1 MHCGWARKRIGRY
14 VEFDLGPIEEVLL
27 QFHLARCEECME
39 QYERVET
46 LRGLLAATP
55 SRKPHSRLEVRILSA
70 LSVEALRKEQPTI
83 RWKRL
88 RIKFGNLLRPVAVP
102 ALGGV
107 LLALVLVPTLLS
119 SFWMEPIAYADDDI
133 PLRFLATPLVT
144 APAMALPSPYS
155 VGRDFTVVAYIDMRG
170 GVYDYRIVSDE
181 PLDRRT
187 HARLANTLL
196 TSKFQPASRF
206 GQPILGQRVIL
217 YQQIDS
223 RA

>member
-1 MHCGWARKRIGRY
+1 MHCGWASKRISRY
-14 VEFDLGPIEEVLL
+14 VEFDLGPVEEALL
-27 QFHLARCEECME
+27 RLHLSRCEECIE
-39 QYERVET
+39 QYERLET
-46 LRGLLAATP
+46 VRGLLAAADP
-55 SRKPHSRLEVRILSA
+55 PKPPSRLEVRILSA

-83 RWKRL
+83 RWQRL
-88 RIKFGNLLRPVAVP
+88 RVRLGNLLRPVAVP

-107 LLALVLVPTLLS
+107 LLALVLVPALLS
-119 SFWMEPIAYADDDI
+119 SFWMEPTAYADDDI
-133 PLRFLATPLVT
+133 PLRFLATPLVS

-155 VGRDFTVVAYIDMRG
+155 VGRDFTVVAYIDLRG
-170 GVYDYRIVSDE
+170 GVYDFRIVSDE

-206 GQPILGQRVIL
+206 GQPALGQRVIL

-223 RA
+223 GA